1 MNRTKSNHKIP
12 QIPELVAGEKL
23 VAENS
28 KPINSSMTGLGLLAQ
43 ARLEVGRVNDPAEL
57 EADQTAAE
65 FLKWARSG
73 PSSADQNQLMVSNQ
87 TTSARRSS
95 SGTMETGGFGVG
107 GEVEQ
112 DIRREANGGQALQDS
127 TRQQFEGFFGTD
139 LGDVRV
145 HADAKAA
152 ELSRTLG
159 ADAFTVGSNVFFG
172 AGKFSP
178 GNDSGDNLLAH
189 ELTHV
194 VQQSRGA
201 NRRINPD
208 AVRIS
213 RSPIGN
219 GVIHRSIS
227 SEEAIL
233 TTSAGGLFVAF
244 GGLLVAAEEL
254 FMSLKDEKS
263 DSEKLLRSCQVLR
276 NSSDITKSSLQIVV
290 AAGGGMAGT
299 LTQAIPGIGLIVSF
313 MSLMENLLTQT
324 LPLIHARK
332 TANATLV
339 ELNKKAAGFRP
350 GSPEDTNAKVNIS
363 AVKRVI
369 QESSWKLGIVITKAV
384 LDAVA
389 IGGQIANLSVVG
401 APVGVVMTLAAV
413 GSKVF
418 VGAVDTVGNWVAE
431 HKSAK
436 AEVAYDAAKKKLEVA
451 KESGDTGDIDTAQ
464 KAHDAAYQVLLSKS
478 TRTAFKQLLEAAFQG
493 MRNGED
499 FCEPSMRKLL
509 LDYGVTEAF
518 ISDTE
523 ALFRSTAI
531 EGRQTIQ
538 IDSEVALVEVGKLI
552 AVGEPKTMQKRMS
565 EWSASLGAGLSK
577 AAGMVVGAGKGA
589 GKAVATSIAAGAAV
603 GSDIGKAVGT
613 TVGAVGGMAVGAAV
627 AGPIGAIAGGA
638 TGAGA
643 GFATGAVVGGIVGGV
658 VGPFA
663 AAGRAAVEFF
673 TSKPPPKFESD
684 AKYEY
689 VEKEVKTAIESALAP
704 IRAKVKPGVGVT
716 EKILNKALEKPYAN
730 LLARFIP
737 KESVGRREQMNDMVT
752 IEVKRLLAGLRSDG
766 KEINVAETKITF
778 TNTAIKITLA
788 LKPNMVAPPKKAED
802 TSKAPVE
809 TSFINPMHADKGTSD
824 RGARVAS
831 MGTKK

>member
-107 GEVEQ
+107 GDVEQ

-178 GNDSGDNLLAH
+178 GNDSGNNLLAH

-194 VQQSRGA
+194 VQQSSGA

-227 SEEAIL
+227 SEEAIM

-244 GGLLVAAEEL
+244 NGLLTAAKDL

-276 NSSDITKSSLQIVV
+276 NSSDITSSSLKIVV
-290 AAGGGMAGT
+290 AAGGGMAGAI
-299 LTQAIPGIGLIVSF
+299 TQAIPGIGLIVSF

-324 LPLIHARK
+324 VPLLNARK

-350 GSPEDTNAKVNIS
+350 GSPEDINVKVNIS

-436 AEVAYDAAKKKLEVA
+436 AEVAYDAAKKNLEAA

-565 EWSASLGAGLSK
+565 EWSASLGAGLKK
-577 AAGMVVGAGKGA
+577 AKDMVVGAA
-589 GKAVATSIAAGAAV
+589 KALGTSIADGAEL

-627 AGPIGAIAGGA
+627 AGPLGAIAGGA
-638 TGAGA
+638 TGGGA

-658 VGPFA
+658 VGPFVT
-663 AAGRAAVEFF
+663 AGRAAVEFF

-689 VEKEVKTAIESALAP
+689 VEKEVKTAVESALAP

-752 IEVKRLLAGLRSDG
+752 LEVKRLLAGLRSNG
-766 KEINVAETKITF
+766 KEINVAETRITF

-802 TSKAPVE
+802 TSKAPAE
-809 TSFINPMHADKGTSD
+809 TSFVNPMHADKGTSD
-824 RGARVAS
+824 RSARVAQ
-831 MGTKK
+831 MVAKK

>member
-28 KPINSSMTGLGLLAQ
+28 RPINSSMTGLGLLAQ

-178 GNDSGDNLLAH
+178 GNDSGNNLLAH

-194 VQQSRGA
+194 VQQSSGA

-227 SEEAIL
+227 SEEAIM

-244 GGLLVAAEEL
+244 NGLLTAAKDL

-276 NSSDITKSSLQIVV
+276 NSSDITSSSLKIVV
-290 AAGGGMAGT
+290 AAGGGMAGAI
-299 LTQAIPGIGLIVSF
+299 TQAIPGIGLIVSF
-313 MSLMENLLTQT
+313 MSLMENLLTQIV
-324 LPLIHARK
+324 PLLNARK
-332 TANATLV
+332 TANATIV
-339 ELNKKAAGFRP
+339 ELNKKAAAFRP
-350 GSPEDTNAKVNIS
+350 GSPEDINVKVNIS

-436 AEVAYDAAKKKLEVA
+436 AEVAYDAAKKNLEAA

-565 EWSASLGAGLSK
+565 EWSASLGAGLKK
-577 AAGMVVGAGKGA
+577 AKDMVVGAA
-589 GKAVATSIAAGAAV
+589 KAVGTSIADGAEL

-638 TGAGA
+638 TGGGA
-643 GFATGAVVGGIVGGV
+643 GFATGVVVGGIVGGV
-658 VGPFA
+658 VGPFVT
-663 AAGRAAVEFF
+663 AGRAAVEFF

-689 VEKEVKTAIESALAP
+689 VEKEVKTAVESALAP

-752 IEVKRLLAGLRSDG
+752 LEVKRLLAGLRSNG
-766 KEINVAETKITF
+766 KEINVAETRITF

-802 TSKAPVE
+802 TSKAPAE
-809 TSFINPMHADKGTSD
+809 TSFVNPMHADKGTSD
-824 RGARVAS
+824 RSARVAQ
-831 MGTKK
+831 MVAKK

>member
-178 GNDSGDNLLAH
+178 GNDSGNNLLAH

-194 VQQSRGA
+194 VQQSSGA

-227 SEEAIL
+227 SEEAIM

-244 GGLLVAAEEL
+244 NGLLTAAKDL

-276 NSSDITKSSLQIVV
+276 NSSDITGSSLKIVV
-290 AAGGGMAGT
+290 AAGGGMAGAI
-299 LTQAIPGIGLIVSF
+299 TQAIPGIGLIVSF

-324 LPLIHARK
+324 VPLLNARK

-350 GSPEDTNAKVNIS
+350 GSPEDINVKVNIS

-436 AEVAYDAAKKKLEVA
+436 AEVAYDAAKKNLEAA

-499 FCEPSMRKLL
+499 FCEPSLRKLL

-523 ALFRSTAI
+523 AQFRSTAI

-565 EWSASLGAGLSK
+565 EWSASLGAGLKK
-577 AAGMVVGAGKGA
+577 AKDMVVGAA
-589 GKAVATSIAAGAAV
+589 KALGTSIADGAEL

-638 TGAGA
+638 AGGGAGL
-643 GFATGAVVGGIVGGV
+643 ATGVVVGGIVGGV
-658 VGPFA
+658 VGPFVT
-663 AAGRAAVEFF
+663 AGRAAVEFF

-689 VEKEVKTAIESALAP
+689 VEKEVKTAVESALAP

-752 IEVKRLLAGLRSDG
+752 LEVKRLLAGLRSNG

-802 TSKAPVE
+802 TSKAPAE
-809 TSFINPMHADKGTSD
+809 TSFVNPMHADKGTSD
-824 RGARVAS
+824 RGARVAQ
-831 MGTKK
+831 MVGKK

>member
-178 GNDSGDNLLAH
+178 GNDSGNNLLAH

-194 VQQSRGA
+194 VQQSSGA

-227 SEEAIL
+227 SEEAIM

-244 GGLLVAAEEL
+244 NGLLTAAKDL

-263 DSEKLLRSCQVLR
+263 DSEKLLRCCQVLR
-276 NSSDITKSSLQIVV
+276 NSSDITGSSLKIVV
-290 AAGGGMAGT
+290 AAGGGMAGAI
-299 LTQAIPGIGLIVSF
+299 TQAIPGIGLIVSF

-324 LPLIHARK
+324 VPLLNARK

-350 GSPEDTNAKVNIS
+350 GSPEDINVKVNIS

-436 AEVAYDAAKKKLEVA
+436 AEVAYDAAKKNLEAA

-499 FCEPSMRKLL
+499 FCEPSLRKLL

-523 ALFRSTAI
+523 AQFRSTAI

-565 EWSASLGAGLSK
+565 EWSASLGAGLKK
-577 AAGMVVGAGKGA
+577 AKDMVVGAA
-589 GKAVATSIAAGAAV
+589 KALGTSIADGAEL

-638 TGAGA
+638 AGGGA

-658 VGPFA
+658 VGPFVT
-663 AAGRAAVEFF
+663 AGRAAVEFF

-689 VEKEVKTAIESALAP
+689 VEKEVKTAVESALAP

-752 IEVKRLLAGLRSDG
+752 LEVKRLLAGLRSNG

-802 TSKAPVE
+802 TSKAPAE
-809 TSFINPMHADKGTSD
+809 TSFVNPMHADKGTSD
-824 RGARVAS
+824 RGARVAQ
-831 MGTKK
+831 MVGKK

>member
-1 MNRTKSNHKIP
+1 MIDLNRTKSNHKIP

-178 GNDSGDNLLAH
+178 GNDSGNNLLAH

-194 VQQSRGA
+194 VQQSSGA

-227 SEEAIL
+227 SEEAIM

-244 GGLLVAAEEL
+244 NGLLTAAKDL

-276 NSSDITKSSLQIVV
+276 NSSDITSSSLKIVV
-290 AAGGGMAGT
+290 AAGGGMAGAI
-299 LTQAIPGIGLIVSF
+299 TQAIPGIGLIVSF
-313 MSLMENLLTQT
+313 MSLMENLLTQIV
-324 LPLIHARK
+324 PLLNARK
-332 TANATLV
+332 TANATVV
-339 ELNKKAAGFRP
+339 ELNKKAAAFRP
-350 GSPEDTNAKVNIS
+350 GSPEDINVKVNIS

-436 AEVAYDAAKKKLEVA
+436 AEVAYDAAKKNLEAA

-565 EWSASLGAGLSK
+565 EWSASLGAGLKK
-577 AAGMVVGAGKGA
+577 AKDMVVGAA
-589 GKAVATSIAAGAAV
+589 KALGTSIADGAEL

-627 AGPIGAIAGGA
+627 AGPLGAIAGGA
-638 TGAGA
+638 TGGGA

-658 VGPFA
+658 VGPFVT
-663 AAGRAAVEFF
+663 AGRAAVEFF

-689 VEKEVKTAIESALAP
+689 VEKEVKTAVESALAP

-752 IEVKRLLAGLRSDG
+752 LEVKRLLAGLRSNG

-802 TSKAPVE
+802 TSKAPAE
-809 TSFINPMHADKGTSD
+809 TSFVNPLYVGKAKP
-824 RGARVAS
+824 AS
-831 MGTKK
+831 TPKVVEWG

>member
-178 GNDSGDNLLAH
+178 GNDSGNNLLAH

-194 VQQSRGA
+194 VQQSSGA

-227 SEEAIL
+227 SEEAIM

-244 GGLLVAAEEL
+244 NGLLTAAKDL

-276 NSSDITKSSLQIVV
+276 NSSDITGSSLKIVV
-290 AAGGGMAGT
+290 AAGGGMAGAI
-299 LTQAIPGIGLIVSF
+299 TQAIPGIGLIVSF
-313 MSLMENLLTQT
+313 MSLMENLLTQIV
-324 LPLIHARK
+324 PLLNARK

-350 GSPEDTNAKVNIS
+350 GSPEDINVKVNIS

-436 AEVAYDAAKKKLEVA
+436 AEVAYDAAKKNLEAA

-523 ALFRSTAI
+523 AQFRSTAI

-565 EWSASLGAGLSK
+565 EWSASLGAGLKK
-577 AAGMVVGAGKGA
+577 AKDMVVGAA
-589 GKAVATSIAAGAAV
+589 KALGTSIADGAEL

-638 TGAGA
+638 AGGGAGL
-643 GFATGAVVGGIVGGV
+643 ATGVVVGGIVGGV
-658 VGPFA
+658 VGPFVT
-663 AAGRAAVEFF
+663 AGRAAVEFF

-689 VEKEVKTAIESALAP
+689 VEKEVKTAVESALAP

-752 IEVKRLLAGLRSDG
+752 LEVKRLLAGLRSNG

-802 TSKAPVE
+802 TSKAPAE
-809 TSFINPMHADKGTSD
+809 TSFVNPMHADKGTSD
-824 RGARVAS
+824 RGARVAQ
-831 MGTKK
+831 MVAKK

>member
-178 GNDSGDNLLAH
+178 GNDSGNNLLAH

-194 VQQSRGA
+194 VQQSSGA

-227 SEEAIL
+227 SEEAIM

-244 GGLLVAAEEL
+244 NGLLTAAKDL

-276 NSSDITKSSLQIVV
+276 NSSDITSSSLKIVV
-290 AAGGGMAGT
+290 AAGGGMAGAI
-299 LTQAIPGIGLIVSF
+299 TQAIPGIGLIVSF

-324 LPLIHARK
+324 VPLLNARK

-350 GSPEDTNAKVNIS
+350 GSPEDINVKVNIS

-369 QESSWKLGIVITKAV
+369 QESTWKLGIVITKAV

-401 APVGVVMTLAAV
+401 APVGMVMTLAAV

-436 AEVAYDAAKKKLEVA
+436 AEVAYDAAKKNLEVA
-451 KESGDTGDIDTAQ
+451 KESGDTGAIDQAQ
-464 KAHDAAYQVLLSKS
+464 KDHDAAYQVLLSKS

-499 FCEPSMRKLL
+499 FCEPGMRKLL
-509 LDYGVTEAF
+509 LDYGVPEAF

-552 AVGEPKTMQKRMS
+552 AVGEPKTMQKRMK
-565 EWSASLGAGLSK
+565 EWKGSLGAGLKK
-577 AAGMVVGAGKGA
+577 AKDMVVGAA
-589 GKAVATSIAAGAAV
+589 KAVGTSIADGAEL
-603 GSDIGKAVGT
+603 GIDIGTAVGT

-627 AGPIGAIAGGA
+627 AGPLGAIAGGA
-638 TGAGA
+638 TGGGA

-658 VGPFA
+658 VGPFVT
-663 AAGRAAVEFF
+663 AGRAAVEFF

-689 VEKEVKTAIESALAP
+689 VEKEVKTAVESALAP

-752 IEVKRLLAGLRSDG
+752 LEVKRLLAGLRSNG
-766 KEINVAETKITF
+766 KEINVAETRITF

-802 TSKAPVE
+802 TSKAPAE
-809 TSFINPMHADKGTSD
+809 TSFVNPMHADKGTSD
-824 RGARVAS
+824 RSARVAQ
-831 MGTKK
+831 MVAKK